1 MIKTFTPNDLLKCLY
16 NEVSVAE
23 QDDLQMAMLCDEN
36 LREEWQSLEESKT
49 LLDVALPKPSKKA
62 TDNIM
67 AYARAMNLAA
77 QRN

>member
-16 NEVSVAE
+16 KEASVAE
-23 QDDLQMAMLCDEN
+23 QNELQMALLCDDS
-36 LREEWQSLEESKT
+36 LREEWQNLEEGKK
-49 LLDVALPKPSKKA
+49 LLDTALPKPSDKA

-77 QRN
+77 QKN